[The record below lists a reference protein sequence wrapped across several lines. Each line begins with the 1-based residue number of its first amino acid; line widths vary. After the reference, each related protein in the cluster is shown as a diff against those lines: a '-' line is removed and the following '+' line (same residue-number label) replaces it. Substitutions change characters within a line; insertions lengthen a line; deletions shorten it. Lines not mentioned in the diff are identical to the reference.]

1 MAHELL
7 FPGMGCKAEDN
18 VEKEAAQEVSM
29 GVSSTNRRIEVSE
42 GRVFRRA
49 RQKEILCRLTYEV
62 TPFREGLFRW
72 FLLGI
77 EELE

>member
-1 MAHELL
+1 
-7 FPGMGCKAEDN
+7 MGRSS
-18 VEKEAAQEVSM
+18 VS
-29 GVSSTNRRIEVSE
+29 RRIEISE
-42 GRVFRRA
+42 GRVFRRT
-49 RQKEILCRLTYEV
+49 RNREILCRLTYEV

>member
-1 MAHELL
+1 MSR
-7 FPGMGCKAEDN
+7 GAETS
-18 VEKEAAQEVSM
+18 VEMESAREVSM
-29 GVSSTNRRIEVSE
+29 GRSSVSRRIEISE
-42 GRVFRRA
+42 GRVFRRT
-49 RQKEILCRLTYEV
+49 RNREILCRLTYEV

>member
-1 MAHELL
+1 
-7 FPGMGCKAEDN
+7 MGPS
-18 VEKEAAQEVSM
+18 SM
-29 GVSSTNRRIEVSE
+29 SRRIEISE
-42 GRVFRRA
+42 GKVFRRG
-49 RQKEILCRLTYEV
+49 RHREILCRLTYEV

>member
-1 MAHELL
+1 M
-7 FPGMGCKAEDN
+7 N
-18 VEKEAAQEVSM
+18 Q
-29 GVSSTNRRIEVSE
+29 SSAYRRIETSE
-42 GRVFRRA
+42 ARVFRHSR
-49 RQKEILCRLTYEV
+49 RREILCRLTYEV